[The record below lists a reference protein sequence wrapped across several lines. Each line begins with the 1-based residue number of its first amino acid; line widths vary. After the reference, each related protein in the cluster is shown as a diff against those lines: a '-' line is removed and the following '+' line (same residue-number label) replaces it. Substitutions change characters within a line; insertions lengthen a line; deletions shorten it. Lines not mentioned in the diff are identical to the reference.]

1 MKKKL
6 LEMFNKKQ
14 ERKEELK
21 KRSQQSEDV
30 TELRSINNELDTL
43 NLEMEELRSMI
54 DALPDENGENNNNND
69 NNEHFVPG
77 GENRS
82 ANQGGFNAIAS
93 YTNIGGT
100 TRRSTG
106 EDEDIYS
113 TLEYRQAFRNYVVE
127 GTPMPTE
134 FISKRSNELTVTSDL
149 GAVIPTNI
157 LNKVIEDITIEG
169 KVLGRITQTSMQG
182 GVEIPISDIN
192 PTATWLESETTVSD
206 EQKAEMKAKVKF
218 GYHVL
223 EAKVAIGLL
232 ASTVSLSLFETTVVK
247 QLKKAMI
254 RALETA
260 IVSGTGTGQPKG
272 ITKYDL
278 PKEQIIKM
286 DSKTIGT
293 VAAWS
298 TVEASVPESAEDAV
312 IYMMNKATWEKYLN
326 GMTDTTG
333 QKIGLGKINEKG
345 QKILNGRE
353 VLTCDKFPSFDA
365 CEEGGTFG
373 VLVDLS
379 QYMLNS
385 NLAMYFKKYF
395 NEDTN
400 KWIHK
405 ALMIADGQMAIGE
418 VEDSKKKKKLVGANG
433 LLYLQKTANVGA

>member
-6 LEMFNKKQ
+6 LAMFNKKQ

-43 NLEMEELRSMI
+43 NLEIEELRSMI

-69 NNEHFVPG
+69 NNEHFVSG

-82 ANQGGFNAIAS
+82 ANQGGFNPMAS

-134 FISKRSNELTVTSDL
+134 FNSKRSNELTVTSDL

-182 GVEIPISDIN
+182 GIEIPLSDIN

-272 ITKYDL
+272 IIKYDL

-286 DSKTIGT
+286 DPKTIGT

-385 NLAMYFKKYF
+385 NLAMYYKKYF
-395 NEDTN
+395 NDDTN

-405 ALMIADGQMAIGE
+405 ALMIADGQMSIGE
-418 VEDSKKKKKLVGANG
+418 VEDSKKKKKLVGAQG
-433 LLYLQKTANVGA
+433 LLYLQKTANAGA

>member
-6 LEMFNKKQ
+6 LAMFNKKQ
-14 ERKEELK
+14 ERKAELK
-21 KRSQQSEDV
+21 TRSQQSEDV
-30 TELRSINNELDTL
+30 TELRSINTELDTL
-43 NLEMEELRSMI
+43 NIEIAELRSMI
-54 DALPDENGENNNNND
+54 DALPDEDDENNNSNP
-69 NNEHFVPG
+69 EHFVPG
-77 GENRS
+77 GENRNS
-82 ANQGGFNAIAS
+82 NPGGFNPIAS
-93 YTNIGGT
+93 YTNIGGPT
-100 TRRSTG
+100 KRSVG

-113 TLEYRQAFRNYVVE
+113 TIEYRQAFKRYVVE
-127 GTPMPTE
+127 GTPLPEEYTQ
-134 FISKRSNELTVTSDL
+134 KRSNELTVTSDL

-157 LNKVIEDITIEG
+157 LNKVIEDITVEG
-169 KVLGRITQTSMQG
+169 KVLGRITQTAMQG

-192 PTATWLESETTVSD
+192 PIATWLESETTTSD

-260 IVSGTGTGQPKG
+260 IVTGTGTGQPKG
-272 ITKYDL
+272 ITNYNL
-278 PKEQIIKM
+278 PAEQKIKM
-286 DSKTIGT
+286 DAKTIGT
-293 VAAWS
+293 VTAWAE
-298 TVEASVPESAEDAV
+298 VEASVPESAEDAV
-312 IYMMNKATWEKYLN
+312 IYMMNKATWEKHLN

-365 CEEGGTFG
+365 CEDGGTFG

-385 NLAMYFKKYF
+385 NLAMYYKKYF

-400 KWIHK
+400 KWVHK
-405 ALMIADGQMAIGE
+405 SLMIADGQMAIGE
-418 VEDSKKKKKLVGANG
+418 VTDSKNNKKLVGAKG
-433 LLYLQKTANVGA
+433 LLYLQKAAVTEA

>member
-6 LEMFNKKQ
+6 LAMFDKKQ
-14 ERKEELK
+14 ERKAELK
-21 KRSQQSEDV
+21 TRSQKSEDV
-30 TELRSINNELDTL
+30 TELRSINTELDTL
-43 NLEMEELRSMI
+43 NVEIAELRAMI
-54 DALPDENGENNNNND
+54 DALPDEDDENNNSNP
-69 NNEHFVPG
+69 EHFVPN
-77 GENRS
+77 GENRNS
-82 ANQGGFNAIAS
+82 NPGGFNPIAS
-93 YTNIGGT
+93 YTNIGGP

-106 EDEDIYS
+106 EEEDIYS
-113 TLEYRQAFRNYVVE
+113 TIEYRQAFKRYVVE
-127 GTPMPTE
+127 GTPLPEEYTQ
-134 FISKRSNELTVTSDL
+134 KRSNELTVTSDL

-157 LNKVIEDITIEG
+157 LNKVIEDITVEG
-169 KVLGRITQTSMQG
+169 KVLGRINQTSMQG

-192 PTATWLESETTVSD
+192 PIATWLGSENTTSE
-206 EQKAEMKAKVKF
+206 EQKAAMNATVKF

-260 IVSGTGTGQPKG
+260 IVTGTGTGQPKG
-272 ITKYDL
+272 ITNYNL
-278 PKEQIIKM
+278 PAEQKIKM
-286 DSKTIGT
+286 NAKTIGT
-293 VAAWS
+293 VTAWAE
-298 TVEASVPESAEDAV
+298 VEASVPESAEDAV
-312 IYMMNKATWEKYLN
+312 IYMMNKATWEKHLN

-365 CEEGGTFG
+365 CEDGGTFG

-385 NLAMYFKKYF
+385 NLAMYYKKYF

-400 KWIHK
+400 KWVHK
-405 ALMIADGQMAIGE
+405 SLMIADGQMAIGE
-418 VEDSKKKKKLVGANG
+418 VTDSKNNKKLVGAKG
-433 LLYLQKTANVGA
+433 LLYLQKAAVTEA

>member
-6 LEMFNKKQ
+6 LKLLNAKQ
-14 ERKEELK
+14 ARKDELK
-21 KRSQQSEDV
+21 TRSLTSEDV
-30 TELRSINNELDTL
+30 AELRSINSELETL
-43 NLEMEELRSMI
+43 NEEIEEFRSMI
-54 DALPDENGENNNNND
+54 GSLPDEDND
-69 NNEHFVPG
+69 DTTTDPEHFVAG

-82 ANQGGFNAIAS
+82 SNPTTFNPLAS
-93 YTNIGGT
+93 YKNLGEP
-100 TRRSTG
+100 TRRKKT
-106 EDEDIYS
+106 EDEDVYGS
-113 TLEYRQAFRNYVVE
+113 LEYRQAFKDYVVS
-127 GTPMPTE
+127 GKAIPAE
-134 FISKRSNELTVTSDL
+134 FNQENRSNELTVVSDL
-149 GAVIPTNI
+149 GAVIPTTI

-182 GVEIPISDIN
+182 GVDIPISDIN
-192 PTATWLESETTVSD
+192 PIATWLGSENTTSE
-206 EQKAEMKAKVKF
+206 EQKAAMNATVKF

-260 IVSGTGTGQPKG
+260 IVTGTGTGQPKG
-272 ITKYDL
+272 ITNYNL
-278 PKEQIIKM
+278 PTEQKIKM
-286 DSKTIGT
+286 DTKTIGT
-293 VAAWS
+293 VTAWS
-298 TVEASVPESAEDAV
+298 EVEASVPESAEDAV
-312 IYMMNKATWEKYLN
+312 IYMMNKATWEKHLN

-365 CEEGGTFG
+365 CEDGGTFG
-373 VLVDLS
+373 ALVDLS

-385 NLAMYFKKYF
+385 NLAMYYKKYF

-400 KWIHK
+400 KWVHK
-405 ALMIADGQMAIGE
+405 SLMIADGQMAIGE
-418 VEDSKKKKKLVGANG
+418 VADSKGTKKLVGAKG
-433 LLYLQKTANVGA
+433 LIYLQKASVGA

>member
-254 RALETA
+254 KALETA

-286 DSKTIGT
+286 DPKTIGT

-385 NLAMYFKKYF
+385 NLAMYYKKYF

-418 VEDSKKKKKLVGANG
+418 VTDSKSKKKLVGAKG
-433 LLYLQKTANVGA
+433 LLYLQKTANTGA